1 MKEKKQIPDDKRLN
15 DSKRMRLGNVIHW
28 HKQKTMK
35 EGQQL
40 AALTHELTKAL
51 DEGVVVFTYMKDD
64 GWARRARGTL
74 CRGIDEEYDNYKP
87 KGTKKGKKKDITRTD
102 FTYWDLDKH
111 GFRTFK
117 AERLIE
123 INEVTIVSRKVNK
136 TTDYTDNTDYNS
148 QIL

>member
-1 MKEKKQIPDDKRLN
+1 MEKKQIPEDKRLN
-15 DSKRMRLGNVIHW
+15 DSKRMRLGNIIHW

-40 AALTHELTKAL
+40 AALTQELTKAL
-51 DEGVVVFTYMKDD
+51 GEGVVVFTYKKDN
-64 GWARRARGTL
+64 GFLRRARGTL
-74 CRGIDEEYDNYKP
+74 CPGIDEEYDNYKP
-87 KGTKKGKKKDITRTD
+87 KGTKKRNEDDIERTD

-136 TTDYTDNTDYNS
+136 TTDYTNETDYNS